1 MRILTY
7 TILCLLFTACMM
19 NLVLLG
25 IDYTVARE
33 SYLTAQ
39 KNGNYE
45 KKIDGCIY
53 QWVCDRYTKELW
65 K

>member
-1 MRILTY
+1 MRVLIY
-7 TILCLLFTACMM
+7 TILCLLFAACAM

-25 IDYTVARE
+25 IDYTIARDN
-33 SYLTAQ
+33 YLKAQ

-45 KKIDGCIY
+45 QKIEGCIY

>member
-7 TILCLLFTACMM
+7 TILCLLFTACAL
-19 NLVLLG
+19 NLVLVG

-39 KNGNYE
+39 KNGDYE
-45 KKIDGCIY
+45 KK
-53 QWVCDRYTKELW
+53 
-65 K
+65 